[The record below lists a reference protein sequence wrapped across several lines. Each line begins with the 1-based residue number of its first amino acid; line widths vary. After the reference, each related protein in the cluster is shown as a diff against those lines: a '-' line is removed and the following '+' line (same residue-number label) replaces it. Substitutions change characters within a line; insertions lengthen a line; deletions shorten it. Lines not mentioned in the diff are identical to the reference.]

1 MSTFAFFHFQASKRS
16 RIGQAL
22 LSAALKES
30 GGNFEDE
37 KRSHITLRPKSMSPR
52 EMVLDSVR
60 FPKRKGKRAA
70 DDDDENL
77 MDLQEHATEHAT
89 GSLILNMIIT
99 MFTRGNLFNTVSAV
113 INKSPVI

>member
-1 MSTFAFFHFQASKRS
+1 MSTFAFFQFQASKRS
-16 RIGQAL
+16 RIAQAL

-30 GGNFEDE
+30 GGIFEDE

-52 EMVLDSVR
+52 EMVLQSVR

-77 MDLQEHATEHAT
+77 MDLQEHATEHTT
-89 GSLILNMIIT
+89 GSLIFIMIIRK
-99 MFTRGNLFNTVSAV
+99 FTQGNLFNTLSAV
-113 INKSPVI
+113 INETL